1 MGKHNDIKYSISRLN
16 LFEQEKNIVVS
27 PLSVLTGLGLL
38 YEGMGDSSRAKVAIG
53 FPNNHETFLK
63 MFKVSQ
69 KNHSQIE
76 NFR

>member
-1 MGKHNDIKYSISRLN
+1 MD

-69 KNHSQIE
+69 KNH
-76 NFR
+76 